1 MSIIF
6 RPQDWPV
13 AVKLLVA
20 FLFVALTPLVI
31 VGLLSQNQARDG
43 LLEEARRNLSNTS
56 LRTSTSVDEFLRAR
70 VTDMQQT
77 ATIDS
82 FVRFLQLTQQDRGSL
97 GPNNFDQ
104 SSTFNILKSKSNS
117 LLVSGSY
124 LALASSGGIIEL
136 TSNNAPGQEA
146 LPIEGEPRNV
156 ADLTYFKEAMNGTTY
171 ISDPKLLSYA
181 ERSINAVMYVS
192 TPVRNSVGNPIGVL
206 ILRFN
211 LDSIW
216 QIVNNDQEAVGKGS
230 YGMLIDDSTGLGIRI
245 ADSRIQGNADNQNLF
260 LFGVVRPIN
269 TTNRGQWINSGRFPD
284 NINLERLSRNQNIPG
299 LVERLNA
306 KTVGT
311 LRNFSTK
318 ISPGN
323 DPLGENTV
331 SAEAAYSSISSKPG
345 WYYFVVVPE
354 SSYAAAANNI
364 TLTLFIALGLA
375 IVVVLLLA
383 FFLAR
388 LLTVPVR
395 AVGRVL
401 GRIGMGDFS
410 ARVPITT
417 QDELGRLGESLNAM
431 FDNTLTLI
439 QSREEKEVLQERIT
453 HLLEEIST
461 VAEGDLTVQAE
472 VTADITGA
480 IADSF
485 NLMIDELRKIII
497 NIQNATD
504 QASIFFT
511 DAVRNFEQSEG
522 VFNQQAQQ
530 VVGVTAAVG
539 DIDRSIQ
546 RVSEA
551 AAVSA
556 DVAQEAR
563 QNARQGNEAVV
574 KTISGM
580 NRIRGNVQETS
591 KKIKRLGESSQQIS
605 EIVKLIDDIADQT
618 NMLALNAAIQAAMAG
633 EQGKGFS
640 VVSEEVRRLAERSAN
655 ATREIAALVKSI
667 QDDTAEAIIAMEEST
682 REVVEGSQVA
692 DEAGKALR
700 QIENVVER
708 LADLITNIS
717 LVSQQQATSSRDIAR
732 SMMQLSTLTD
742 QASDLRRLSS
752 EAVQVV
758 AATTLELRRS
768 VSAFKVTTPETPS
781 EFAPPMS
788 PAGSF
793 PPPSNDMGYPSAGGQ
808 PTHYQYMPSPVP
820 AANQGWQATGAN
832 AFNLADE
839 VPDLDFDFPPS
850 APSKGN
856 GNVNYDRP
864 AYQPPAGDGGYEP
877 LPMSANRPPVHNAPV
892 PPAPAPVAKSP
903 ASNADPLDFD
913 ISELLNDDSLL
924 ESLFEDKKSQPNH
937 GPDNKQRPP
946 ALG

>member
-6 RPQDWPV
+6 RPADWPV

-31 VGLLSQNQARDG
+31 VGLLSQNQAREG

-56 LRTSTSVDEFLRAR
+56 LRTSTSIDEFMRAR

-82 FVRFLQLTQQDRGSL
+82 VVRFLQLTQQDRGSL

-124 LALASSGGIIEL
+124 LAIASANGTVEL

-146 LPIEGEPRNV
+146 QPIEGEERNISDQ
-156 ADLTYFKEAMNGTTY
+156 AYFKEPMNGLTYY
-171 ISDPKLLSYA
+171 ISEPRLLSYSD
-181 ERSINAVMYVS
+181 RSVNAVMYVS

-206 ILRFN
+206 VLRFN

-216 QIVNNDQEAVGKGS
+216 QIVNNDEEAVGKGS
-230 YGMLIDDSTGLGIRI
+230 YGMLIDDSGGLGIRI
-245 ADSRIQGNADNQNLF
+245 ADSRIREKPDNQTRF
-260 LFGVVRPIN
+260 LFGIVRPIG

-284 NINLERLSRNQNIPG
+284 NFNFQEHSSNQNIPG
-299 LVERLNA
+299 LVERLDQ
-306 KTVGT
+306 KTVGNV
-311 LRNFSTK
+311 RNFSTK
-318 ISPGN
+318 ISPAEN
-323 DPLGENTV
+323 PLGENSV

-354 SSYAAAANNI
+354 SSYAAAANTI
-364 TLTLFIALGLA
+364 TLTLLFALGGA
-375 IVVVLLLA
+375 ILVVIGLA
-383 FFLAR
+383 FILAR
-388 LLTVPVR
+388 LLTTPVR
-395 AVGRVL
+395 AIGRVL
-401 GRIGMGDFS
+401 GRIGMGDFE

-431 FDNTLTLI
+431 FDNTLSLI

-497 NIQNATD
+497 NIQNSTD
-504 QASIFFT
+504 QASIFFS
-511 DAVRNFEQSEG
+511 DAVRNFAQSEG

-530 VVGVTAAVG
+530 VVAVSSAVG

-551 AAVSA
+551 ATVSA

-563 QNARQGNEAVV
+563 LNARQGNDAVV

-692 DEAGKALR
+692 DDAGKALR

-717 LVSQQQATSSRDIAR
+717 LVSQQQATSSRDIAG
-732 SMMQLSTLTD
+732 SMMQLSNLT
-742 QASDLRRLSS
+742 QEASELRRLSS
-752 EAVQVV
+752 DAVQVV
-758 AATTLELRRS
+758 ASTAEELRRS
-768 VSAFKVTTPETPS
+768 VSAFKVNTGDSTT
-781 EFAPPMS
+781 
-788 PAGSF
+788 AGSF
-793 PPPSNDMGYPSAGGQ
+793 PVPADMPNAGYSGTPLPGYYSSAPQPSSQ
-808 PTHYQYMPSPVP
+808 EHYQYMPPV
-820 AANQGWQATGAN
+820 ASSGN
-832 AFNLADE
+832 AFNL
-839 VPDLDFDFPPS
+839 PDDAPEPDFDF
-850 APSKGN
+850 APGARGN
-856 GNVNYDRP
+856 GNAGGYDRS

-877 LPMSANRPPVHNAPV
+877 FPVNRPVIHNAQPAQPV
-892 PPAPAPVAKSP
+892 QLSKQTNP
-903 ASNADPLDFD
+903 NDPLDFD
-913 ISELLNDDSLL
+913 LNDLLNDESLL
-924 ESLFEDKKSQPNH
+924 EALFDDKNKPQP
-937 GPDNKQRPP
+937 GSDNKQRPS